1 MRIIKRKFI
10 LNENIQRNFVV
21 YKSNVFFIILF
32 IKWQSW
38 TKLFGISDEL
48 SSLKYFISLLMYVLL
63 SVVFSLTAASL
74 VKMFAPYACG
84 SGVPEVYIQTK
95 S

>member
-1 MRIIKRKFI
+1 MRTIRRKSI
-10 LNENIQRNFVV
+10 LNENIKRNFVV
-21 YKSNVFFIILF
+21 YKTNVFIILF

-48 SSLKYFISLLMYVLL
+48 SSLKYFISLSMYVLL
-63 SVVFSLTAASL
+63 SVAFSLTAASL